1 MAFERSDAVI
11 EHGSSKPSRWLGDRR
26 TKIALWIAVLEGIVV
41 ALEEDV
47 SRWTVVALAA
57 IAVAIYVTVG
67 RRLKPGILRNIL
79 WVFGF
84 SQLLAVIATIL
95 SWILS
100 WLAILLAVLFAIA
113 ALLFLLID
121 RR

>member
-1 MAFERSDAVI
+1 
-11 EHGSSKPSRWLGDRR
+11 
-26 TKIALWIAVLEGIVV
+26 
-41 ALEEDV
+41 
-47 SRWTVVALAA
+47 VALAA
-57 IAVAIYVTVG
+57 VAVALYVTVG
-67 RRLKPGILRNIL
+67 RRLKPGIFRNVL

-113 ALLFLLID
+113 ALVFLLID